1 MKKGIVYLVGA
12 GPGDPGLLT
21 LKGAECLGRADVVVY
36 DFLANPVLLAH
47 ASPEAEMI
55 YVGKKGSDH
64 TLGQAEINQLIVDL
78 AQGGK
83 TVVRLKG
90 GDPYIFGRGGEEAEE
105 LYEAGVPFQVVPGI
119 SSVVA
124 APAYAGIPLTHRDHT
139 SHVSFVT
146 GHEDP
151 TKEKSALDWDRLAA
165 GQGTLVFVMGV
176 KNLEKISRNLV
187 QGGRAGSTP
196 AALVRWGTT
205 PDQTSLVGTLDDIAD
220 KARAAG
226 LKPPAVLVVGGV
238 VGLRSRLNWFESLP
252 LFGRRI
258 LVTRTREQASRLT
271 GSLTALGARVIEC
284 PTIRLV
290 PPSSWEPVDRA
301 IGVLPEFDWLV
312 LTSPNGVRFF
322 MDRLW
327 ENGFDARALAGVKLA
342 AIGPATADMLQS
354 YGLRTDLLPEK
365 YVAESLVEALVRE
378 GVEAKKI
385 LLARAADARDV
396 LPDELTAAGA
406 RVQVAA
412 LYRTLA
418 PEGLTREALDA
429 LDEGRIDMVTFT
441 SSSTVTNMV
450 RLLGDRLDAFK
461 TGVRAAA
468 IGPITA
474 ETARKAGIVPV
485 TEAREHTIDGL
496 VQAILEYFSS

>member
-1 MKKGIVYLVGA
+1 MVGA

-21 LKGAECLGRADVVVY
+21 LKGAECLAKADVVVY

-238 VGLRSRLNWFESLP
+238 VGLRSKLNWFESLP

-365 YVAESLVEALVRE
+365 YVAESLVEAWSVR
-378 GVEAKKI
+378 GSRQRKFCW
-385 LLARAADARDV
+385 
-396 LPDELTAAGA
+396 P
-406 RVQVAA
+406 
-412 LYRTLA
+412 
-418 PEGLTREALDA
+418 
-429 LDEGRIDMVTFT
+429 GRPMPGMFCPM
-441 SSSTVTNMV
+441 S
-450 RLLGDRLDAFK
+450 
-461 TGVRAAA
+461 
-468 IGPITA
+468 
-474 ETARKAGIVPV
+474 
-485 TEAREHTIDGL
+485 
-496 VQAILEYFSS
+496 